1 MPRNETDDVFS
12 TNMLRFL
19 YLVLIPILFITSCR
33 KAGWAD
39 EDGLSIRCSADTVR
53 FDTVFTTTGSVTSGF
68 LIYNTQNQDI
78 RIRSVRLA
86 GGNGSPFQI
95 NVDGIS
101 GPQVQDVRIG
111 RQDSIYLF
119 VTVRINPN
127 SGTLPFVIYDS
138 ILLDLDGS
146 ESKVILE
153 AWGQNARFLRN
164 SRISSDTRFDNKL
177 PYVILGGLEV
187 DKNVRLTMEAGTKI
201 FLHADAPIWVDGSMI
216 TEGTAEKPVVFT
228 GDRLDEQYR
237 ELPASW
243 PGIYLRPTS
252 QDNLLTHARILNAY
266 NGIVVEGPSSNG
278 RTKLKMDRCIIHN
291 AYEAGIAGVGSW
303 IESENCQITNCG
315 RNILLFQGGRYLFSH
330 CTVSSYSNAFIPH
343 KYPVLTAQNWDSTK
357 LGVQTFPMQVQ
368 VVNSILWGDEGTVE
382 QEVSLSRRGTES
394 FQISLVHS
402 LFRGVSDPIPA
413 VLSNC
418 IRNQS
423 PQFDSINTT
432 KRYFDFR
439 LQRKNSPAI
448 NKGLPGFVRTDL
460 DDRLRDGNPD
470 LGAFEKQ

>member
-1 MPRNETDDVFS
+1 MQRNETDDVFS
-12 TNMLRFL
+12 TNMFRFL
-19 YLVLIPILFITSCR
+19 HLVLISALLIVSCR
-33 KAGWAD
+33 KAGMTEAD
-39 EDGLSIRCSADTVR
+39 VLSVRCSADTVR

-68 LIYNTQNQDI
+68 LIYNTQNQDL
-78 RIRSVRLA
+78 RIRSIRLA
-86 GGNGSPFQI
+86 GGFSSAFQI
-95 NVDGIS
+95 NVDGTP
-101 GPQVQDVRIG
+101 GPQVQDIRIN

-127 SGTLPFVIYDS
+127 SGTLPFIVKDS
-138 ILLDLDGS
+138 ILLDLNGK
-146 ESKVILE
+146 ETKVVLE

-164 SRISSDTRFDNKL
+164 TRIASDTRFDNRL
-177 PYVILGGLEV
+177 PYVILGGLGV

-201 FLHADAPIWVDGSMI
+201 FLHADAPILVDGSLI
-216 TEGTAEKPVVFT
+216 TEGTADKPVVFT

-243 PGIYLRPTS
+243 PGIYLRPNS
-252 QDNLLTHARILNAY
+252 VDNLLTHARILNAY
-266 NGIVVEGPSSNG
+266 NGIVVEGPSTNG
-278 RTKLKMDRCIIHN
+278 RVKLKLDRCVIHN
-291 AYEAGIAGVGSW
+291 AFETGIAGAGSW
-303 IESENCQITNCG
+303 IEAENCQITNCG
-315 RNILLFQGGRYLFSH
+315 RNILLFQGGRYQFSH

-357 LGVQTFPMQVQ
+357 LGVKTFPMQLQ
-368 VVNSILWGDEGTVE
+368 VVNSIMWGDEGTVE
-382 QEVSLSRRGTES
+382 QEVSLSRRGTDP

-402 LFRGVSDPIPA
+402 LFRGVSDPAPA
-413 VLSNC
+413 LLTNC

-448 NKGLPGFVRTDL
+448 NKGLPGVVRTDL
-460 DDRLRDGNPD
+460 DDRARDGNPD